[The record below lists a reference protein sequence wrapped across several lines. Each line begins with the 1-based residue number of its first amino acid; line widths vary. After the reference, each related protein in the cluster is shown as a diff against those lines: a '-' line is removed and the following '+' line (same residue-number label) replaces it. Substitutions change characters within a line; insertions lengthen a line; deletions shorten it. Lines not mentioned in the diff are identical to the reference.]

1 MKSLVQFSVIDA
13 HSAGAPARVVV
24 GGVPP
29 VAGSTI
35 AEKRQRLME
44 DHDHIRKLLMYEP
57 RGSSEMCGSILMR
70 PCDPEADIG
79 IVFIETGGWPT
90 MCGAGTIGAA
100 TVMVENGYV
109 QAVEPVTRITFDT
122 PAGLVAA
129 EIEVAD
135 GKVTGVTILN
145 VASYMVVPD
154 QTLEVPGFG
163 DVSVDIAF
171 GGNYYALVPAS
182 SLGLKVHPEFAERLV
197 LAGRAIRDAVN
208 RDLKLADPVT
218 GHNFNVPMVIFTEE
232 LNEDGTYRNLVF
244 FGESGVDRSPGGTG
258 TSARMAQRYYRGRQT
273 VGEKFLHESIIGS
286 VFEGSIDKTTELGA
300 VWAIIPKIRGRAHII
315 AQSTFLLDPEDPFSE
330 GFGVGY
336 ASDAARPASSSGY
349 RACEHDIY

>member
-1 MKSLVQFSVIDA
+1 MKSVVQYSVIDA

-29 VAGSTI
+29 VPGRTI
-35 AEKRQRLME
+35 AEKRIHLME
-44 DHDHIRKLLMYEP
+44 NRDDIRKLLMYEP

-70 PCDPEADIG
+70 PCSDQADIG
-79 IVFIETGGWPT
+79 IVFVETGGWPT

-109 QAVEPVTRITFDT
+109 EPVEPTTRITFDT

-129 EIEVAD
+129 EVEVRD
-135 GKVTGVTILN
+135 GQVKGVTIQN
-145 VASYMVVPD
+145 VGSYMVAPD
-154 QTLEVPGFG
+154 QMVEVPEHGQ
-163 DVSVDIAF
+163 VSLDIVF

-182 SLGLKVHPEFAERLV
+182 SLGLQVRPEFAERLV

-208 RDLKLADPVT
+208 RDLHLADPVT
-218 GHNFNVPMVIFTEE
+218 KGQFRVPMVIFTEE
-232 LNEDGTYRNLVF
+232 QNNEGTYRNLVF

-258 TSARMAQRYYRGRQT
+258 TSARMAQRYFRGQQS
-273 VGEKFLHESIIGS
+273 VGEKFPHESIIGS
-286 VFEGSIDKTTELGA
+286 IFEGSFTETKMLGA
-300 VWAIIPKIRGRAHII
+300 VEAIIPRIRGRAHII
-315 AQSTFLLDPEDPFSE
+315 AQSTFVLDPEDPFSE

-336 ASDAARPASSSGY
+336 ASDAAGPLVSQ
-349 RACEHDIY
+349 DL